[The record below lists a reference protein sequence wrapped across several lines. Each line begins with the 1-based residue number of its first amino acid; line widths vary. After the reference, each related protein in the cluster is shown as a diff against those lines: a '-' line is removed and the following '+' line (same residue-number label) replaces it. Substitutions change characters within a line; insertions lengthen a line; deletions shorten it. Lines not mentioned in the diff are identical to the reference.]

1 MVVIVPVPIVD
12 DALAEVDESFDL
24 VLSGPVNATL
34 PDPRGTATIGRNDQ
48 PTVATPMISTADV
61 VVGEREPY
69 AEFVIRLSAPSSNVV
84 SVNYSTSN
92 GTATAGSDFEYFG
105 SAALSF
111 APGETLKTVR
121 IVIENNATAENEE
134 SFNFV
139 LASATNATIATPR
152 VIGTIVDND
161 GTAGTPVIRIRA
173 PVVDESANEAVFA
186 ITLDR
191 PSVAT
196 VTVSYAT
203 ATGTAGSGDFTAV
216 SGVAS
221 FAPGQMVVIVPVPIV
236 DDALAE
242 VDESFDLVLSGP
254 VNATLPDPRGTAL
267 IGRNDQPT
275 VSTPMI
281 STADVVVGEREPYA
295 EFVVRLSAPSS
306 NVVSVNYSTTNGT
319 AYSGSDYE
327 GVASTP
333 LSFAPGETLK
343 TVRIA
348 IENNTTAE
356 NDESFSFNLAS
367 ATNATIAT
375 PRVIGTI
382 IDNDG

>member
-1 MVVIVPVPIVD
+1 
-12 DALAEVDESFDL
+12 
-24 VLSGPVNATL
+24 
-34 PDPRGTATIGRNDQ
+34 
-48 PTVATPMISTADV
+48 
-61 VVGEREPY
+61 
-69 AEFVIRLSAPSSNVV
+69 
-84 SVNYSTSN
+84 
-92 GTATAGSDFEYFG
+92 
-105 SAALSF
+105 
-111 APGETLKTVR
+111 
-121 IVIENNATAENEE
+121 
-134 SFNFV
+134 
-139 LASATNATIATPR
+139 
-152 VIGTIVDND
+152 
-161 GTAGTPVIRIRA
+161 
-173 PVVDESANEAVFA
+173 
-186 ITLDR
+186 
-191 PSVAT
+191 
-196 VTVSYAT
+196 
-203 ATGTAGSGDFTAV
+203 
-216 SGVAS
+216 
-221 FAPGQMVVIVPVPIV
+221 
-236 DDALAE
+236 
-242 VDESFDLVLSGP
+242 